1 MKMPSRVRK
10 LWSFGALTA
19 AFGSLVAVRAQV
31 TEAQMRDL
39 ESKLPPAASTQIDFD
54 RDIRPILDNSCIRCH
69 GPERPKSRYRLDS
82 REAALK
88 GGEHGVAI
96 VEGNSARSP
105 LIHYVAR
112 LVEDLEMPPKQS
124 EALSADQVSLLRA
137 WIDQGAKWGV
147 DSGLAKLEF
156 SVTPE
161 LRWFTVR
168 GNERMFREHTSLK
181 EGFSGGVQ
189 SLYLR
194 EPLGPD
200 RTLTLEAQTYFN
212 PEDYKVRL
220 TLEQRDLGFIRAGAD
235 HYTEF
240 YNDIGGFHPNFTPPS
255 YSLNRDLDLENGRYW
270 IDVGL
275 TLPNWPRMVFGYE
288 YQRRDGSKS
297 ILQWGDVATIHPG
310 TDPDA
315 TDAKKIY
322 PASKE
327 IDEHV
332 HIIKFDLTHDI
343 NGYGIENL
351 LRAEFYDN
359 KTSRDAVDYFNATTQ
374 SLDKYVTTRESADHF
389 QFSDSLRLD
398 KQLRDWLY
406 LSAGY
411 RYSRLDGDY
420 SFNNTTLSPIGL
432 YGFSPN
438 DNFWFADS
446 ITLEQHSHIANAT
459 AQLSSLDGLTFYSG
473 AQAEWMSQ
481 RGFGDVRLDEGIPGA
496 IEPEPATVDSDFSRA
511 VVEEH
516 VGARLTTIPYTIVFA
531 EGRLAQESISQF
543 EQEIGGDHAFLRD
556 TDASSDL
563 KEVRLG
569 FTVSPDPRVSL
580 TTQYKHRN
588 KHSAYDHL
596 RDEQFGAK
604 NEGYSAFITG
614 RDTQTHDIS
623 AKLTIR
629 PLSWLQTALTYQHN
643 TTRYKTTTDAYI
655 IPELIIPGLPP
666 FPEQVLTPGG
676 VILAGE
682 YEADVFGANLHL
694 TPWHRLVLST
704 AFTFANTETTTGQNL
719 TPTVVAYKGD
729 VYSSISSATFH
740 LDAKTDVTGAYT
752 YSWADY
758 GQDNY
763 ATGLPVGIVYNWH
776 IVTAGLSR
784 KITDNARASL
794 QYRFYQYDEPNTAM
808 ANNYTAH
815 GIIGAL
821 TIALK

>member
-1 MKMPSRVRK
+1 MKMPSRVRT

-19 AFGSLVAVRAQV
+19 AFGSLVATRAQV

-39 ESKLPPAASTQIDFD
+39 ESKIPPAATTQIDFD
-54 RDIRPILDNSCIRCH
+54 RDIRPILDNSCVRCH
-69 GPERPKSRYRLDS
+69 GPERPKSGYRLDS
-82 REAALK
+82 RQAALK

-96 VEGNSARSP
+96 IEGNSARSP
-105 LIHYVAR
+105 LTYYVAR
-112 LVEDLEMPPKQS
+112 LVEDLEMPPKKS
-124 EALSADQVSLLRA
+124 EALTSEQVSLLRA
-137 WIDQGAKWGV
+137 WIDQGVKWGAATNV
-147 DSGLAKLEF
+147 AKLEF

-161 LRWFTVR
+161 LRWFTVK

-181 EGFSGGVQ
+181 ESFSGGLQ

-194 EPLGPD
+194 EPLGEN

-212 PEDYKVRL
+212 PEDYKLRL
-220 TLEQRDLGFIRAGAD
+220 SLEQRDLGFIRAGAS

-240 YNDIGGFHPNFTPPS
+240 YNDIGGFHPNFTPPF
-255 YSLNRDLDLENGRYW
+255 YSLNRDLELETGRYW

-297 ILQWGDVATIHPG
+297 ILQWGDVGTIHPG

-315 TDAKKIY
+315 TDAKKIF
-322 PASKE
+322 PASKD
-327 IDEHV
+327 IDEQV
-332 HIIKFDLTHDI
+332 HIVKFDLTHDI

-351 LRAEFYDN
+351 FRAEFYDN

-374 SLDKYVTTRESADHF
+374 TLEKYVTTREMADHF

-406 LSAGY
+406 LSGGY

-420 SFNNTTLSPIGL
+420 SFNNTTVSPIGV
-432 YGFSPN
+432 FSPN
-438 DNFWFADS
+438 DSFWFADS
-446 ITLEQHSHIANAT
+446 ITLEQHSHIANAN
-459 AQLSSLDGLTFYSG
+459 AQLGPFDGLSFYAG
-473 AQAEWMSQ
+473 AQSEWMTQ
-481 RGFGDVRLDEGIPGA
+481 RGFGNARLDEGIPGA
-496 IEPEPATVDSDFSRA
+496 ILEEPVVVDADLSRA

-516 VGARLTTIPYTIVFA
+516 IGAKLTAIPYTVLFA
-531 EGRLAQESISQF
+531 EGRLAQESISHF
-543 EQEIGGDHAFLRD
+543 EQEIGGDHEFLRD

-563 KEVRLG
+563 KEARLG

-580 TTQYKHRN
+580 TAHLKHRN

-614 RDTQTHDIS
+614 RDTQTHEIS
-623 AKLTIR
+623 AKLTVR
-629 PLSWLQTALTYQHN
+629 PLNWVQSAVTYQHSS
-643 TTRYKTTTDAYI
+643 TRYKTATDPYI

-666 FPEQVLTPGG
+666 FPEQVFAPGG
-676 VILAGE
+676 VIFAGE
-682 YEADVFGANLHL
+682 YDADVFGASIHL
-694 TPWHRLVLST
+694 TPWHRITISGSAT
-704 AFTFANTETTTGQNL
+704 YATTRTTTAQNL
-719 TPTVVAYKGD
+719 TPAVVAYKGD
-729 VYSSISSATFH
+729 IYSANSGITFH
-740 LDAKTDVTGAYT
+740 LDAKTALSVGYT
-752 YSWADY
+752 FSSADY

-763 ATGLPVGIVYNWH
+763 ATGLPLGIVYDWH

-784 KITDNARASL
+784 KLTDYARASL
-794 QYRFYQYDEPNTAM
+794 QYRYYNYDERNTGG
-808 ANNYTAH
+808 ANDYTAH
-815 GIIGAL
+815 GVIGAV